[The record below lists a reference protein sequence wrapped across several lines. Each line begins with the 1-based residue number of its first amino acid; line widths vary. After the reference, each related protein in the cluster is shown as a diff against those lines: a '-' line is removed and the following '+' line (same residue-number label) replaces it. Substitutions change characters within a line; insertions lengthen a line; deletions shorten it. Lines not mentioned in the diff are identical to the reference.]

1 MVLQTPTSLI
11 KMDAEKIL
19 YVKASNNYV
28 EVVTADKK
36 HLVRT
41 SMKSFYNKLPIKR
54 EFFQLHRSYIV
65 RIDKIESIQTDT
77 VLIHG
82 DELPASKSKK
92 EELNELKKRL
102 SL

>member
-1 MVLQTPTSLI
+1 
-11 KMDAEKIL
+11 MDAEKIL

-28 EVVTADKK
+28 EVVTLDKK
-36 HLVRT
+36 YLVRT

-65 RIDKIESIQTDT
+65 RVDKIESIQTDT
-77 VLIHG
+77 VIIHG
-82 DELPASKSKK
+82 DEVPASKSKK
-92 EELNELKKRL
+92 EELKELKKRL